1 MTLVEQLTKEKDLIK
16 IENEALKSQLA
27 AWKEIVKAY
36 EALVA
41 NRVLPPLPMPEVEIL
56 ESTLECCCECRCCN
70 NSDEP
75 EKSSA
80 LIGQY
85 SNDCNIYVN
94 LIKELV
100 TTTNPRTFVLAVK
113 NWLRDRTWCTE
124 AGHTH
129 LDLPP
134 ELAEVFCRYLRCEV
148 DILKVEKPPEILGDK
163 QEYICGFLIQLDK
176 DWGEF

>member
-1 MTLVEQLTKEKDLIK
+1 MTLVEQLAKEKDLIK

-41 NRVLPPLPMPEVEIL
+41 NRVLPPLPIPEAEIL
-56 ESTLECCCECRCCN
+56 ESTLECCCECRCCK

-94 LIKELV
+94 LIKELEAGTATV
-100 TTTNPRTFVLAVK
+100 STRGTVK
-113 NWLRDRTWCTE
+113 NWLRDLIWSNQNDDI
-124 AGHTH
+124 H
-129 LDLPP
+129 LELPP
-134 ELAEVFCRYLRCEV
+134 ELAEGFYKFLRGEV
-148 DILKVEKPPEILGDK
+148 NMFKAGRVPPKALVDTQK
-163 QEYICGFLIQLDK
+163 YICGFIIENR
-176 DWGEF
+176 GEA